1 MNREIAGCAR
11 INKKLVLVANLTNG
25 KINPLIGAAGISAYP
40 MTDRMVQVEGRTCDD
55 KNWLLVHAVGAN
67 TGGQIDSVMTAV
79 IMLSVLKG
87 MGIG

>member
-1 MNREIAGCAR
+1 M
-11 INKKLVLVANLTNG
+11 
-25 KINPLIGAAGISAYP
+25 
-40 MTDRMVQVEGRTCDD
+40 VEGRTYDD

>member
-40 MTDRMVQVEGRTCDD
+40 MTDRMVQVEGRTYDD
-55 KNWLLVHAVGAN
+55 KN
-67 TGGQIDSVMTAV
+67 
-79 IMLSVLKG
+79 
-87 MGIG
+87 